1 MLKPL
6 ADRIIVKREVV
17 SNKSESGLILAGA
30 QDVKSNQGTVLAV
43 GPGRVVQN
51 GILPVDL
58 VVGDRVM
65 FSAYAGTPI
74 LVDNEELLI
83 LNEADILAK
92 Y

>member
-30 QDVKSNQGTVLAV
+30 QDIKSNQGTVLAV
-43 GPGRVVQN
+43 GPGKVVPG
-51 GILPVDL
+51 GILAVDL

-74 LVDNEELLI
+74 LVDGEELLI

>member
-6 ADRIIVKREVV
+6 ADRLIVKREVI

-30 QDVKSNQGTVLAV
+30 QDIKSNQGTVLAV
-43 GPGRVVQN
+43 GPGKVVQN
-51 GILPVDL
+51 GILAVDL